1 MGKGY
6 GSMTADIIKGPWRKG
21 RKIVIP
27 DPNETIE
34 IEEDLMFADNLTEQ
48 IMVQLIHTMSE
59 NGFDINN
66 ESFIRS
72 MAFVIETLKASI
84 YKELELEHPMS
95 SLMDIVSK
103 VTLDKDN
110 RMQGSIDPKVLYELS
125 EQIDEPDPEIS

>member
-1 MGKGY
+1 
-6 GSMTADIIKGPWRKG
+6 MTADIIKGPWRKG

-84 YKELELEHPMS
+84 YKELELE
-95 SLMDIVSK
+95 
-103 VTLDKDN
+103 
-110 RMQGSIDPKVLYELS
+110 SIKETKEKKRLENVRFNANMLNS
-125 EQIDEPDPEIS
+125 NV

>member
-1 MGKGY
+1 
-6 GSMTADIIKGPWRKG
+6 MTADIIKGPWRKG

-110 RMQGSIDPKVLYELS
+110 RMQGSIDPKILYELS

>member
-1 MGKGY
+1 
-6 GSMTADIIKGPWRKG
+6 MTADIIKGPWRKG